1 MSPRSHHISKV
12 ANHIANYLN
21 APDIMFLKE
30 IQSDS
35 GSTDNGVVTAN
46 KTLKALTSAI
56 ERARKGVRYEFVNIE
71 PKNNVDGGKPG
82 SNIRVAYL

>member
-21 APDIMFLKE
+21 APDIMFLQE

-46 KTLKALTSAI
+46 KTLKALTNAI
-56 ERARKGVRYEFVNIE
+56 ERVRKGVRYEFVNIE
-71 PKNNVDGGKPG
+71 PENNVDGGKPG